1 MAFATQTTPAATSGN
16 FFGTAATTAATV
28 VAAPFVWI
36 ARGLDKLAT
45 ANRMSR
51 EINDLMQMSDQQL
64 AMRGLKREDVPHV
77 IFSRYGHL

>member
-1 MAFATQTTPAATSGN
+1 MAFATQTTTAAPGGN
-16 FFGTAATTAATV
+16 FFGIAATV
-28 VAAPFVWI
+28 VAAPFIWI

-64 AMRGLKREDVPHV
+64 AVRGLKREDVPRV